1 MNCRNRKKKG
11 EPETP
16 SKLSVSAKRDSR
28 SRSKSISKSP
38 DNNHRKEIPK
48 RLDDREKIRVATKR
62 GSRSRSKTPLNGR
75 NRKNKDGG
83 EAASKSSVSAQ
94 RDSQSSSKSISQSL
108 DHHPTKTLDNRK
120 KVSVTPKRR
129 SRTRSKSR
137 SRSPK
142 TPNKTMDISVETP
155 LSTSLSACDA
165 SLTFD
170 DREEEAPSSGQD
182 AENILYKGPNLFA
195 SQSDRPPPSRRK
207 SVRKVTPQP
216 VLVDQGRQTRQSC
229 KKKCNSVTVSP
240 AEGRPLVPSAPD
252 SNIKLTFAS
261 NPHGITI
268 SQFNKLIDK
277 MGMKL
282 VTVPGNGF
290 CFISCVL
297 VTLAEQGINKTID
310 VLSVE
315 IMIEINNHITH
326 YKQYGNQEDMTTFQA
341 KCADYFQKG
350 IYDSDAVDI
359 CIGATANALG
369 VNVHVLQKGNDKKLH
384 LSSYECLHSS
394 STDIYLH
401 HYPSKVR
408 GKSLDA
414 HFNCYVKKDYYK
426 KNSKSIASRF
436 VRTDEGSVESNT
448 AETAD
453 QR

>member
-1 MNCRNRKKKG
+1 MDTSV
-11 EPETP
+11 ETP
-16 SKLSVSAKRDSR
+16 LSR
-28 SRSKSISKSP
+28 SRSRELNNAKPYNSIPPHNKSTPIAKSP
-38 DNNHRKEIPK
+38 DNGLTEIPK
-48 RLDDREKIRVATKR
+48 KLDNRQKLHVAAKR
-62 GSRSRSKTPLNGR
+62 RSLSRSKTP
-75 NRKNKDGG
+75 
-83 EAASKSSVSAQ
+83 ETI
-94 RDSQSSSKSISQSL
+94 SKSIEKSPDNDQTEI
-108 DHHPTKTLDNRK
+108 PKTLDNRK
-120 KVSVTPKRR
+120 NSSVAAKR
-129 SRTRSKSR
+129 SLRTKSKSR
-137 SRSPK
+137 SSSPK
-142 TPNKTMDISVETP
+142 TRNKTMDTSVETP

-170 DREEEAPSSGQD
+170 DQEEEAPSSGQD
-182 AENILYKGPNLFA
+182 AENILYKGPNFFA
-195 SQSDRPPPSRRK
+195 SQSDQPPPSRRK
-207 SVRKVTPQP
+207 SLRKVTPQP

-229 KKKCNSVTVSP
+229 KKKCDSLAVTP
-240 AEGRPLVPSAPD
+240 AEGRPLVPSVPD
-252 SNIKLTFAS
+252 SDIKSTFAS
-261 NPHGITI
+261 NPHGLTL
-268 SQFNKLIDK
+268 SQFNKLFQK
-277 MGMKL
+277 NQMKL

-326 YKQYGNQEDMTTFQA
+326 YKQYGNQDDMTTFQA

-369 VNVHVLQKGNDKKLH
+369 INVHVVQKGNDKKIH

-401 HYPSKVR
+401 HYPSKDK

-414 HFNCYVKKDYYK
+414 HFNCYVNKDYYK
-426 KNSKSIASRF
+426 KNSQSIASRF
-436 VRTDEGSVESNT
+436 VRTDEGSVESST
-448 AETAD
+448 VETAD